1 MLFAPV
7 VELRLKEG
15 DLRHRR
21 KMTGCI
27 AGMGPK
33 IHWNKAQVSRAD
45 LEVKFDVNVDRWN
58 KQNPAWRTDPGT
70 TAQTSGS
77 SAGSTA

>member
-33 IHWNKAQVSRAD
+33 IHWNKAQVSRAEATEALYPEHD

-58 KQNPAWRTDPGT
+58 MQNSAWRLED
-70 TAQTSGS
+70 
-77 SAGSTA
+77 

>member
-33 IHWNKAQVSRAD
+33 IHWNKAQVSRAEATEA
-45 LEVKFDVNVDRWN
+45 LYPEVKFDVNVDRWN
-58 KQNPAWRTDPGT
+58 KQNPAWRLEDRPRDDG
-70 TAQTSGS
+70 
-77 SAGSTA
+77 